1 MLFARLPSL
10 TQQDAYMGQSS
21 STGRRDS
28 AAGRGPTAPVQ
39 QQRRQ
44 VAAGGYPG
52 ASTVAQFNVNDGNTQ
67 AIPNIGQMQ
76 NIFLEGMRPELAHLN
91 NPQRQSA
98 PQAQL
103 QRTFTIRN
111 DVNLKK
117 NSLRLVADEEHPE
130 RYHLEFVFDAATECG
145 VTVHYAATE
154 ISGELRPRFVPLKEG
169 TSHPKEYRPKGM
181 GQTFRTRLHS
191 RVMLPPLSSQYPC
204 GSAPTPAPAPPQG
217 PPGGS
222 GRLDTPRAGKAGPL
236 GAQPLPQPQ
245 GLERTTSKRR
255 RPLQSPPIIQA

>member
-1 MLFARLPSL
+1 
-10 TQQDAYMGQSS
+10 MGQSS
-21 STGRRDS
+21 STGRRNS

-117 NSLRLVADEEHPE
+117 NSLKMVADEAHPHL
-130 RYHLEFVFDAATECG
+130 YHLEFVFDAATECS
-145 VTVHYAATE
+145 VAVHYAATE
-154 ISGELRPRFVPLKEG
+154 VTGEERARYVKLKEG
-169 TSHPKEYRPKGM
+169 GAAPKEYRPKGL
-181 GQTFRTRLHS
+181 GQTFRTR
-191 RVMLPPLSSQYPC
+191 
-204 GSAPTPAPAPPQG
+204 
-217 PPGGS
+217 
-222 GRLDTPRAGKAGPL
+222 
-236 GAQPLPQPQ
+236 
-245 GLERTTSKRR
+245 
-255 RPLQSPPIIQA
+255 